1 MGNANEDLVRRGF
14 EAFGK
19 GDMDTLREI
28 MSPDVVHV
36 IPGNNLVAGE
46 YQGIDEVL
54 GLYGKLFELSD
65 GTITVD
71 LQSATAK
78 GDDHVIAEYK
88 GGGTRNGATLVSD
101 QTIDFT
107 IKDGKA
113 VRLDETNADQA
124 AADAFWS

>member
-1 MGNANEDLVRRGF
+1 MGDTNEDLVKRGF
-14 EAFGK
+14 EAFGT

-28 MSPDVVHV
+28 MSPDVVHTL
-36 IPGNNLVAGE
+36 PGDNLVSGE
-46 YQGIDEVL
+46 YKGIDEVL

-65 GTITVD
+65 GTVTVD

-78 GDDHVIAEYK
+78 GDDHVIAEFI
-88 GGGTRNGATLVSD
+88 GRAERNGKSYESP

-107 IKDGKA
+107 IEGGKA
-113 VRLDETNADQA
+113 VRLDETYSDQA